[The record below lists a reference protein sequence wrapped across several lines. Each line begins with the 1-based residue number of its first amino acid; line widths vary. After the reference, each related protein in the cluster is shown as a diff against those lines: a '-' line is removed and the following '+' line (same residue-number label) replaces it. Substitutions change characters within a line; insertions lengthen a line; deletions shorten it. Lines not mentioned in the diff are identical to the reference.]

1 MATQFEVVAGCV
13 FTQLDEIKT
22 SQKAGIDALA
32 GKMDDN
38 ASALQS
44 MVRFG
49 AAELDQMLDECADAV
64 TARFDQL
71 EQRMLYDSVT
81 LEAVVKRHMNKMTED
96 VDQLKSTVILMG
108 VILWFNLFTLVV
120 IALLYV
126 FWMVGFIK
134 ARAPP
139 AQKPVDP
146 SDLEIIMRGMMYL
159 VDFFLVSE

>member
-38 ASALQS
+38 AAAFQS

-49 AAELDQMLDECADAV
+49 AADVDQMLDECADAV
-64 TARFDQL
+64 TVRFDQL
-71 EQRMLYDSVT
+71 EQRMLYDSVA
-81 LEAVVKRHMNKMTED
+81 LEAVVNRHMDKVTQD
-96 VDQLKSTVILMG
+96 VDQLKATVILMG

-120 IALLYV
+120 ITLSYV
-126 FWMVGFIK
+126 FWMVGFMK
-134 ARAPP
+134 TRVPP
-139 AQKPVDP
+139 AQEPADP
-146 SDLEIIMRGMMYL
+146 ANLEFIMRGMMCL
-159 VDFFLVSE
+159 VDVFLVSE